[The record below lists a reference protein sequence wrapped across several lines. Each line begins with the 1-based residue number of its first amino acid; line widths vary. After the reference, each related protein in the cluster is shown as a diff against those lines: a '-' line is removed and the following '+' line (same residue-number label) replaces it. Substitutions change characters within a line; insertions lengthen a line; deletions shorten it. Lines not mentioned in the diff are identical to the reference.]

1 MKKVN
6 LIVFIAF
13 IAAFFSCESESN
25 VSVDFSQDEM
35 LTNYANNLIV
45 PSFESYKNATNALKE
60 KTAVFTAT
68 PSEETLNSL
77 KEALKDSYNAWSKV
91 NAYQFGPAMEAS
103 LLSNSNTFPTKY
115 LEVESSIV
123 SNNWNLGSITSNN
136 KKGLPAVDY
145 LIFNQDAAE
154 TVTAFADDNRKR
166 YLTECVADLD
176 NRASSVYELWVN
188 GYAAEFSANTGN
200 DPSSALS
207 FLVNEYNKAYE
218 RCKNQRVG
226 YPLAKF
232 SSDLTPQ
239 VSPKSVE
246 AYYSQETLALLVSNI
261 ESLENIF
268 LGKGETDGEGL
279 ADYLDAYYKSGASE
293 KDLTAEI
300 LNQFDM
306 IKAKLDACND
316 PFSEHISNNDQ
327 VVNDLY
333 DELTKLVV
341 LIKSDMSSVLSVKIT
356 YQDSDGD

>member
-1 MKKVN
+1 MKKIN

-13 IAAFFSCESESN
+13 LATFFSCETDSN
-25 VSVDFSQDEM
+25 VSVNFSQEEM
-35 LTNYANNLIV
+35 LSNYANNLIV
-45 PSFESYKNATNALKE
+45 PAFETYKASTNSLKE
-60 KTAVFTAT
+60 KIAAFTAS
-68 PSEETLNSL
+68 PSEETLNATQ
-77 KEALKDSYNAWSKV
+77 EALKVSYTAWSKV
-91 NAYQFGPAMEAS
+91 NAYQFGPAMGAS

-115 LEVESSIV
+115 TDIESNIV
-123 SNNWNLGSITSNN
+123 ANNWNLTSITANN
-136 KKGLPAVDY
+136 KKGLPAIDY
-145 LIFNQDAAE
+145 LLSNQESAAI
-154 TVTAFADDNRKR
+154 VTAFSDENRKR

-176 NRASSVYELWVN
+176 NRANSVYELWVN

-207 FLVNEYNKAYE
+207 FIVNEYNKAYE

-239 VSPKSVE
+239 VSPMSVE
-246 AYYSQETLALLVSNI
+246 SYYNQASLSLLVSNI

-268 LGKGETDGEGL
+268 KGKGENDGEGL
-279 ADYLDAYYKSGASE
+279 ADYLDAYYESGASE

-300 LNQFDM
+300 LNQFDV
-306 IKAKLDACND
+306 IKSKLDACND
-316 PFSEHISNNDQ
+316 PFSDHISNNDQ